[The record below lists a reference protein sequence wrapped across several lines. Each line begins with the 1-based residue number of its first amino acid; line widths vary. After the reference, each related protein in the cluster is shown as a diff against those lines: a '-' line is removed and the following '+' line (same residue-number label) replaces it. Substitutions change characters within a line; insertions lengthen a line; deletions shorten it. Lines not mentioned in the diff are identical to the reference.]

1 MIKSLKL
8 PIQYIAKEGIAFSK
22 MISISNLLA
31 RMTRNRFLYLYAYL
45 SLNHASK
52 DQNLQPI

>member
-22 MISISNLLA
+22 MISICNLLA
-31 RMTRNRFLYLYAYL
+31 RMTRNRFYLYAYL